1 MIEYYE
7 GLLQDKEIELDN
19 RNKKFSSLDK
29 DHQTLSDSLKKNQEK
44 IKHVDLVED
53 ELARVNEEFY
63 TYYWSVNDL
72 QRDWL
77 DARDETSHFEEE
89 ARTSTNNLEELN
101 LKYQSLVK
109 FMERDLAKSATKAR
123 KGVKGRC
130 STPYAEVESWE
141 AKGKIKLSC
150 KLSSME
156 G

>member
-1 MIEYYE
+1 MNPSYPT
-7 GLLQDKEIELDN
+7 
-19 RNKKFSSLDK
+19 RSLDSSAK
-29 DHQTLSDSLKKNQEK
+29 RPNSLPMTRTF
-44 IKHVDLVED
+44 
-53 ELARVNEEFY
+53 LAAEARYIIASFGLFEGGSCSIEIPKR
-63 TYYWSVNDL
+63 SVNDL

-156 G
+156 W